1 MKRLLW
7 SGIVAA
13 VAALTMAG
21 SANAV
26 PSVGGAKE
34 LVEDARS
41 ASSVER
47 VHYRKWRHSH
57 RNQRYSR
64 NRAYGHRLYGYNR
77 GPGIYLNFG
86 GSRRS
91 DNWNGSGY
99 RNYDRSYW

>member
-1 MKRLLW
+1 MRRLMW
-7 SGIVAA
+7 SGIFAA
-13 VAALTMAG
+13 VAAVTMAS

-34 LVEDARS
+34 LVQDARS
-41 ASSVER
+41 ASNVER

-57 RNQRYSR
+57 SYQRYSR
-64 NRAYGHRLYGYNR
+64 NRAYGHRLYGNNR

-86 GSRRS
+86 GTRHS
-91 DNWNGSGY
+91 DNWNGRRY

>member
-13 VAALTMAG
+13 VAALTMAS

-26 PSVGGAKE
+26 PSVGAAKE
-34 LVEDARS
+34 LVQDAKS

-57 RNQRYSR
+57 RNQRYGR
-64 NRAYGHRLYGYNR
+64 NRAYGQRWYGYNR

-86 GSRRS
+86 NSRRS
-91 DNWNGSGY
+91 ANWNRRGY
-99 RNYDRSYW
+99 RDYDRSYW

>member
-34 LVEDARS
+34 LVQDARS

-57 RNQRYSR
+57 RNQRYGR
-64 NRAYGHRLYGYNR
+64 NRANGLSLYGNNR

-86 GSRRS
+86 NSRRS
-91 DNWNGSGY
+91 AYWRGRGN